1 MPTPQEVYPVLLLWL
16 QACAGPAHPTAG
28 AALAHLVTALL
39 VGQSLRPSAL
49 MRALVS
55 PQPVPAR
62 QRYRRGGRG
71 WARAPPSPPPPPPP
85 VGEAGRP
92 PGAGGGGGGGA
103 RGRRGGGGAGAG
115 G

>member
-1 MPTPQEVYPVLLLWL
+1 MLTPQEVYPLLVVWL
-16 QACAGPAHPTAG
+16 QACAGPTHRTAG

-62 QRYRRGGRG
+62 QRYRRV
-71 WARAPPSPPPPPPP
+71 ARAWRGPDSRP
-85 VGEAGRP
+85 AG
-92 PGAGGGGGGGA
+92 
-103 RGRRGGGGAGAG
+103 
-115 G
+115 

>member
-62 QRYRRGGRG
+62 QRYRRVARAWTRPWLSPAWLTPRLGGAGRAPAAGGGRG
-71 WARAPPSPPPPPPP
+71 G
-85 VGEAGRP
+85 VGWGGRC
-92 PGAGGGGGGGA
+92 G
-103 RGRRGGGGAGAG
+103 RGG
-115 G
+115 

>member
-62 QRYRRGGRG
+62 QRYRRGGGG
-71 WARAPPSPPPPPPP
+71 WGRAPPSPPPPAPRG
-85 VGEAGRP
+85 GEGGGP

-103 RGRRGGGGAGAG
+103 GGGGG
-115 G
+115 GVGGGLGG